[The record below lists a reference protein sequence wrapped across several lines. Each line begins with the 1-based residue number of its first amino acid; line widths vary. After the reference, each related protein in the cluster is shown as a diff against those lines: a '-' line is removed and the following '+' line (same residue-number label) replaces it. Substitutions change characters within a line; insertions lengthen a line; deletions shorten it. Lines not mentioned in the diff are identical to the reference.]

1 MTKRK
6 TTEEFKKEI
15 FNLTGD
21 EYKLLTPYVT
31 SKTKVKLLH
40 NRCKRS
46 YWVKP
51 NVFLTG
57 RRCPYCSKETR
68 GINRR
73 LNNKQFLIKVK
84 NQVGGD
90 YTFLEPYVNTRTKL
104 KVRHNKC
111 GTVYYVTPDQFLHN
125 KTRCPYCNPQRPKDK
140 KFFLDYIRDNANDEY
155 EIVGTYTKA
164 SKKVKIKHLKCGK
177 SWLISPTIFMTGV
190 RCPYCTNIHGES
202 LIQHI
207 LDEEGIKYEYP
218 KGFSDLKDK
227 HMLHYDFY
235 IPGQRTLIEYQGKQ
249 HYQPVEHFGGND
261 SFKKQ
266 QFHDNLKR
274 RYAKEHGYNLIEV
287 PYTANNNEDIK
298 LYLAKHGLTFSNKIT
313 PNSLHFKRV
322 APQDLHNL
330 MLNYHYLHR
339 VVRCTFAYAMYYDDN
354 IVGMVT
360 YSKVRKSVHKSI
372 SDNAT
377 INNTLELSRLY
388 IKDEVSQTV
397 PNITSQFVSWS
408 LRQLK
413 KLGNWYIISF
423 ADSGMHHVGAIYQ
436 ATNFLYCGTTRK
448 GIFCYNGPHKKGG
461 QWKAGV
467 HYRFFIIRSKKYR
480 YVKFV
485 GSKSFKKGAR
495 KELKLKVQSYPKADK
510 IHYSIGDT
518 EERFIRDRKTNKI
531 YSESELLR
539 TFPNYNWSKGDE
551 W

>member
-1 MTKRK
+1 MGKRK
-6 TTEEFKKEI
+6 TNEQFKKEVEE
-15 FNLTGD
+15 LGGGLYTLLD
-21 EYKLLTPYVT
+21 TYKG
-31 SKTKVKLLH
+31 SREKVRLRHEVCGNIYL
-40 NRCKRS
+40 
-46 YWVKP
+46 VKP
-51 NVFLTG
+51 NVFLQGNRCPYCYGTHKKTTEQFKKEVFEIVGNDYQVLGEYKNNKTKLKFRHLVCGNNFLMTPSNFLLKGQRCPICANKTRGPHKDTFNFKKEVYELVGHEYQVLGVYKGNKKKILIKHIKCGHSYLVRPNDFITG
-57 RRCPYCSKETR
+57 YRCPYCSQSR
-68 GINRR
+68 GEHI
-73 LNNKQFLIKVK
+73 I
-84 NQVGGD
+84 G
-90 YTFLEPYVNTRTKL
+90 
-104 KVRHNKC
+104 
-111 GTVYYVTPDQFLHN
+111 
-125 KTRCPYCNPQRPKDK
+125 
-140 KFFLDYIRDNANDEY
+140 
-155 EIVGTYTKA
+155 
-164 SKKVKIKHLKCGK
+164 KILC
-177 SWLISPTIFMTGV
+177 SF
-190 RCPYCTNIHGES
+190 
-202 LIQHI
+202 
-207 LDEEGIKYEYP
+207 DIKYEYP
-218 KGFSDLKDK
+218 KKFADLKDS
-227 HMLHYDFY
+227 HTLHYDFY
-235 IPGQRTLIEYQGKQ
+235 IPGQRILIEYQGKQ
-249 HYQPVEHFGGND
+249 HYQPVEHFGGNE

-274 RYAKEHGYNLIEV
+274 RYAREHGYNLIEV
-287 PYTANNNEDIK
+287 PYTINTSKEIK
-298 LYLAKHGLTFSNKIT
+298 IYLAKHGLILSNKIT
-313 PNSLHFKRV
+313 HNSLHFKRV
-322 APQDLHNL
+322 APQEVHGL

-360 YSKVRKSVHKSI
+360 YSKVRKSVYKSI

-408 LRQLK
+408 LRQLR

-495 KELKLKVQSYPKADK
+495 KELRLKVQSYPKADK
-510 IHYSIGDT
+510 VHYSIGDT

-531 YSESELLR
+531 YSEKELLK